1 MTSSSNPANGGAK
14 TDALTAPSVQT
25 PDNRL
30 FLFTAVGHNF
40 AIPIVEV
47 DRLLIEGHL
56 SPLPCAH
63 PSLAGMAKDN
73 ADLIPVY
80 DLAGLLGQ
88 EVVTTSVGTNVA
100 VFATARGPLG
110 VRMEAL
116 RGTTT
121 AATPL
126 ADAKE
131 VMDRTAALPP
141 AGQTIVTAVGEV
153 ATDRG
158 VEVFFFFS
166 PEAFL
171 VQLDLAF
178 HAASERDQMAP

>member
-1 MTSSSNPANGGAK
+1 MTQ
-14 TDALTAPSVQT
+14 DAASAQKPLHA

-47 DRLLIEGHL
+47 DRLLIEGKL
-56 SPLPCAH
+56 APFPCAH
-63 PSLAGMAKDN
+63 PSLAGMALDN

-88 EVVTTSVGTNVA
+88 EVHPTLVGTSVA

-126 ADAKE
+126 ADPEE
-131 VMDRTAALPP
+131 VFARTAALPP

-158 VEVFFFFS
+158 IEVFFFFS

-178 HAASERDQMAP
+178 YAASAPA

>member
-1 MTSSSNPANGGAK
+1 MPLPNATTAQT
-14 TDALTAPSVQT
+14 TDA
-25 PDNRL
+25 RL

-47 DRLLIEGHL
+47 DRLLVEKTLAPI
-56 SPLPCAH
+56 PCAH
-63 PSLAGMAKDN
+63 PSLAGLAKDHD
-73 ADLIPVY
+73 DLIPVY
-80 DLAGLLGQ
+80 DLAGLLSEEAVQ
-88 EVVTTSVGTNVA
+88 AQSAGTNVA

-110 VRMEAL
+110 LRMEAL

-121 AATPL
+121 AARPL
-126 ADAKE
+126 GDPAE
-131 VMDRTAALPP
+131 VVARTALLPP
-141 AGQTIVTAVGEV
+141 AGQTIVSAVGEV
-153 ATDRG
+153 ATDHG

-178 HAASERDQMAP
+178 YASAPKSA